1 MDSSKS
7 KWFFGFSIIVGI
19 ILIIAGLLLFIPR
32 TTRSDTPDMYYYN
45 IYILRYLLPIAGI
58 LLIIIGSSVYSTY
71 KSMKEEINKLQESYR
86 SLEKKSLS
94 NVTLFNNRND
104 KEYLETFLLIDLKK
118 DLRSIRKSFLLYVLA
133 AIISPN
139 LIHSHSPWSILS
151 LISLRNHR
159 NKARTFPCIERVK

>member
-86 SLEKKSLS
+86 SLEKKI
-94 NVTLFNNRND
+94 T
-104 KEYLETFLLIDLKK
+104 K
-118 DLRSIRKSFLLYVLA
+118 
-133 AIISPN
+133 
-139 LIHSHSPWSILS
+139 
-151 LISLRNHR
+151 
-159 NKARTFPCIERVK
+159 